1 MTDYLFLYGTL
12 MPNEAD
18 DEVAHVIK
26 RLRRIGVAYVRG
38 RLYNLGDYPGG
49 VIDLSA
55 NTSIRGELVEL
66 PADKAI
72 LDALDRYEEF
82 DPSRPQESLFIR
94 KKAKIRLANG
104 RKVEGWMYVY
114 NRNPG
119 NAPVIRGGNYSRSR
133 VA

>member
-1 MTDYLFLYGTL
+1 MTEYLFIYGTL
-12 MPNEAD
+12 LPSEAD
-18 DEVAHVIK
+18 DEIARIVK
-26 RLRRIGVAYVRG
+26 RLRRIGAAHVRG
-38 RLYNLGDYPGG
+38 RLYNLGEYPGG

-55 NTSIRGELVEL
+55 NTTIRGELVEL

-82 DPSRPQESLFIR
+82 DPSRPQESLFVR
-94 KKAKIRLANG
+94 KKAKISLANG